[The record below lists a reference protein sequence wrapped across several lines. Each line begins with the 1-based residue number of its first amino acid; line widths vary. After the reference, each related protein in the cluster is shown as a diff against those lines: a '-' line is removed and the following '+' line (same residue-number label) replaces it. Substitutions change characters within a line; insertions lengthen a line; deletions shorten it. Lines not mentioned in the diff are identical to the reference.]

1 MKTKNE
7 EKKSKKIL
15 SVSELL
21 QVRGGIDPIK
31 VTVPK

>member
-7 EKKSKKIL
+7 EKKGKKIL
-15 SVSELL
+15 SVSEL
-21 QVRGGIDPIK
+21 QQIHGGTDPIK